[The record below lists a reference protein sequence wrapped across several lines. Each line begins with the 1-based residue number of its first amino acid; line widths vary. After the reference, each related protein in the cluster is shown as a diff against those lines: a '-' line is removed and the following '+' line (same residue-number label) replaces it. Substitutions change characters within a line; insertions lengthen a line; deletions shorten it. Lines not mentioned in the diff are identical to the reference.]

1 MADNITLSNFD
12 RIINIHQSVK
22 LAQITDLNKAML
34 YTQLQQNH
42 QLNALNRQLAEANN
56 LNRQIL
62 ENQISQIKREEEQRF
77 YKALVFNCIEI
88 VEKIETI
95 KDDMLKSYFVN
106 IYKEKLKSNLENGK
120 ELLEELSDK
129 TETKKQIERLTSLVS
144 IYSSI
149 FSNSPFAKLNDL
161 ISDYKNLEAS
171 FDKSLNSLLAQIKS
185 TVIPGVG
192 LFGWNKLANQNALNT
207 LNEQKAK
214 CVNLASEKKSQLDNH
229 NLNDFL
235 NQIGQTFP
243 NFAELTNE
251 VMEIEN
257 SFKKKFEIKPII
269 KEEAPKATQPRPP
282 SLRDIEKG
290 FRNFSKGKW

>member
-1 MADNITLSNFD
+1 MTDIIRPSNFD
-12 RIINIHQSVK
+12 RVLNIHQSVK

-34 YTQLQQNH
+34 QTQLQQNQ
-42 QLNALNRQLAEANN
+42 QLNALNRQLAETNN

-62 ENQISQIKREEEQRF
+62 ENQISQIKRTEEQRF

-88 VEKIETI
+88 IEKIETV
-95 KDDMLKSYFVN
+95 KNDMLQSYFVN
-106 IYKEKLKSNLENGK
+106 IYKGKLKSNLENGK
-120 ELLEELSDK
+120 EILEELSDK
-129 TETKKQIERLTSLVS
+129 TETKKQIEKLVNLVEINS
-144 IYSSI
+144 II

-161 ISDYKNLEAS
+161 ISDYKNIETS
-171 FDKSLNSLLAQIKS
+171 FDKSLNNLLAQIKL

-214 CVNLASEKKSQLDNH
+214 CLNLASEKKSQLDNH

-235 NQIGQTFP
+235 NQIEQTFP
-243 NFAELTNE
+243 NFDELTNE
-251 VMEIEN
+251 VMGIEN
-257 SFKKKFEIKPII
+257 SFKNKFEIKPIV
-269 KEEAPKATQPRPP
+269 KEETPKATQPRPP
-282 SLRDIEKG
+282 SLREIEKG